1 VKFRDDYRTSWKFE
15 PRTHEKSWG
24 HEIHIASLDS
34 VQTKVLFMRKGYSN
48 SLKYYESK
56 NETLF
61 VRRGKIRVI
70 HGCEYTVRFPEE
82 FPYDESVLDEGQ
94 GINIQ
99 SGCPYQIFALED
111 SEILEMSDK
120 ADSGKI
126 IIDHSK

>member
-1 VKFRDDYRTSWKFE
+1 MKFRDDHRSSWKFE

-24 HEIHIASLDS
+24 YEIHIASLDS
-34 VQTKVLFMRKGYSN
+34 VQTKVLFMKEGYSN

-61 VRRGKIRVI
+61 VRRGMIRVV
-70 HGCEYTVRFPEE
+70 HGCEYTVNYPND
-82 FPYDESVLDEGQ
+82 FPYSESILKEGQ
-94 GINIQ
+94 GINVQ

-120 ADSGKI
+120 AASRKI

>member
-1 VKFRDDYRTSWKFE
+1 MKFRDDHRSSWKFE
-15 PRTHEKSWG
+15 PRTYEKSWG

-34 VQTKVLFMRKGYSN
+34 VQTKVLFMREGYSN

-61 VRRGKIRVI
+61 VRRGKIRVV
-70 HGCEYTVRFPEE
+70 HGCEYTVNYPND
-82 FPYDESVLDEGQ
+82 FPYAESILDEGQ

-120 ADSGKI
+120 AASRKF
-126 IIDHSK
+126 IIDHGK